1 MQGARVSKTWQYF
14 SSYSRRHRTAEYRQ
28 VCGRTRSCRQ
38 GTYPSGFARCF
49 SANQWLENKARVPH
63 RDEIGKFICIT
74 LPPASSACP
83 PHRSRAHREHKV
95 ILPKTSPC
103 PPSRKARTWAA
114 ATKPA
119 LWFSLCESAHGE
131 VTPQSPGPARCY
143 RRRLPARLA
152 LPGQPFGEPRSRRG
166 GGGRS
171 RTGPAPPR
179 LGEGRGKRGSRAA
192 CLPSA
197 SLEPARFPA
206 EEQPAA
212 ALRPAVPH
220 RILGGSGGGCSSS
233 SSRRRLVQRHA
244 AAPRRSAVG
253 SCCPKEQR
261 APLGPPRSPGEE
273 EEEEKGGNSAPTAS

>member
-28 VCGRTRSCRQ
+28 VYGRTRSCRQ

-119 LWFSLCESAHGE
+119 LWFSLCESAHDE
-131 VTPQSPGPARCY
+131 VTLQPPGPARCY
-143 RRRLPARLA
+143 RAPPARPPRPARTALRRAALPPRRRRAEPDGPSTSPPRGGERKEGQPRRLLTLRLA
-152 LPGQPFGEPRSRRG
+152 GAGPLPCG
-166 GGGRS
+166 G
-171 RTGPAPPR
+171 
-179 LGEGRGKRGSRAA
+179 AA
-192 CLPSA
+192 
-197 SLEPARFPA
+197 R
-206 EEQPAA
+206 
-212 ALRPAVPH
+212 
-220 RILGGSGGGCSSS
+220 SSS
-233 SSRRRLVQRHA
+233 APSSSPSHPGRRRRLLLLLLPPPPRT
-244 AAPRRSAVG
+244 APRGRPEAVSG
-253 SCCPKEQR
+253 
-261 APLGPPRSPGEE
+261 GELL
-273 EEEEKGGNSAPTAS
+273 P